1 MDGTEFYCYLL
12 VSDKRTYIGAT
23 VDPDRRLQQHNG
35 MKSGGARATKGKSW
49 SRVCY
54 VSGFPDWTA
63 ALQFEWTWKHISHR
77 RHGVGN
83 KLDGLISLIQRGKS
97 SSSSMPFILWN
108 NHLCIHFTLHD
119 TLFYEKIDK
128 CNLHFSTCA
137 CLNTTSNAFCTF
149 PFQMSVSDVSPNS
162 ISQLASMVE
171 ALRAEVT
178 QLKDRLDATLLVPAV
193 AKKTK
198 GKAKAANNAT
208 DAPVADAA
216 PAAAATAANDA
227 TAQAS
232 KKKGR
237 KPKTGTDATVT
248 PVQPTQTQ
256 EAPAAPKKQRK
267 AAKKAEAT
275 EATEAMELPAADAL
289 DTPDAPAADAP
300 VAKEPKK
307 RGPKAKAPVVADLT
321 VALEAA
327 ATTATTATVDATK
340 VPKKRGPK
348 AKETTA

>member
-49 SRVCY
+49 NRVCY

-63 ALQFEWTWKHISHR
+63 ALQFEWAWKHVSR
-77 RHGVGN
+77 RSHGVGN
-83 KLDGLISLIQRGKS
+83 KLDDLISLIQRGRS

-128 CNLHFSTCA
+128 CNLRFSTCA
-137 CLNTTSNAFCTF
+137 CLNTLPLPKTFCAF
-149 PFQMSVSDVSPNS
+149 PFQMSVSEVSSNS

-178 QLKDRLDATLLVPAV
+178 QLKNRLDATLAV
-193 AKKTK
+193 SAKK
-198 GKAKAANNAT
+198 GKVKAAADAPAS
-208 DAPVADAA
+208 DAPVADAPAADA
-216 PAAAATAANDA
+216 PAAPDA
-227 TAQAS
+227 P
-232 KKKGR
+232 KKQRGR
-237 KPKTGTDATVT
+237 KPKAADAAATT
-248 PVQPTQTQ
+248 PVQPTQT
-256 EAPAAPKKQRK
+256 EVPAAPKKQRK
-267 AAKKAEAT
+267 AAKKADASEA
-275 EATEAMELPAADAL
+275 PVAAALDTAAL
-289 DTPDAPAADAP
+289 DTPDAPAVDAP
-300 VAKEPKK
+300 AANEPKK
-307 RGPKAKAPVVADLT
+307 RGPKAKVPAADLT
-321 VALEAA
+321 VALTAA
-327 ATTATTATVDATK
+327 ATVATDAPAAAATK

>member
-49 SRVCY
+49 NRVCY
-54 VSGFPDWTA
+54 VSGFPDWNA

-83 KLDGLISLIQRGKS
+83 KLDGLISLLQRGKS
-97 SSSSMPFILWN
+97 SSSSMPFILWS

-128 CNLHFSTCA
+128 YNLRFSTCA
-137 CLNTTSNAFCTF
+137 CLNTLPKTFCAF

-178 QLKDRLDATLLVPAV
+178 QLKDRLDATLLAPPV
-193 AKKTK
+193 AKKAK
-198 GKAKAANNAT
+198 GKAKAADTAADT
-208 DAPVADAA
+208 PVADAA
-216 PAAAATAANDA
+216 ADATDA

-237 KPKTGTDATVT
+237 KPKAAAADTAVT
-248 PVQPTQTQ
+248 PVQPTQT
-256 EAPAAPKKQRK
+256 ETAPPAPKKQRK
-267 AAKKAEAT
+267 AAKKANATEAT
-275 EATEAMELPAADAL
+275 EATEAPTADAL
-289 DTPDAPAADAP
+289 DTPDAPAVDAP
-300 VAKEPKK
+300 AAKEPKK
-307 RGPKAKAPVVADLT
+307 RGPKAKAADLT
-321 VALEAA
+321 VALEAVA
-327 ATTATTATVDATK
+327 ATDATK

-348 AKETTA
+348 AKAAETTA

>member
-49 SRVCY
+49 NRVCY

-63 ALQFEWTWKHISHR
+63 ALQFEWSWKHVSRR

-128 CNLHFSTCA
+128 CNLRFSTCA
-137 CLNTTSNAFCTF
+137 CLNTLPFPKTFCAF
-149 PFQMSVSDVSPNS
+149 PFQMSVSEVSSNS

-178 QLKDRLDATLLVPAV
+178 QLKDRLDATLAVPA
-193 AKKTK
+193 KK
-198 GKAKAANNAT
+198 GKAKGKAADTAT
-208 DAPVADAA
+208 DAPATDA
-216 PAAAATAANDA
+216 PAVDA
-227 TAQAS
+227 P

-237 KPKTGTDATVT
+237 KPKAADAAAVT
-248 PVQPTQTQ
+248 PVQPTQT

-267 AAKKAEAT
+267 ATKKANASEAT
-275 EATEAMELPAADAL
+275 EAPTADAL

-300 VAKEPKK
+300 AVGAPTAKEPKK
-307 RGPKAKAPVVADLT
+307 RGPKAKAPAADLT
-321 VALEAA
+321 AALTVAAVDTPAA
-327 ATTATTATVDATK
+327 DVTTAAPTK
-340 VPKKRGPK
+340 VTKKRGPK